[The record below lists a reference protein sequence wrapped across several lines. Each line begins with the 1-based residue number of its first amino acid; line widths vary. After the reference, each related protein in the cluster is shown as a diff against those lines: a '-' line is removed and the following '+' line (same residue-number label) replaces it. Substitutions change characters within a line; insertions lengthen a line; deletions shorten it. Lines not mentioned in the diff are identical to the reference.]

1 MKDCGGCLGPVV
13 GHQPDL
19 GNLQYSISIVS
30 RFSIKLFNLS
40 LHMKIYLHILQHNL
54 QNSANCAALAL

>member
-19 GNLQYSISIVS
+19 ENLQYSISIVS
-30 RFSIKLFNLS
+30 RFLTMFSRKMICNDHLLFD
-40 LHMKIYLHILQHNL
+40 
-54 QNSANCAALAL
+54 AV